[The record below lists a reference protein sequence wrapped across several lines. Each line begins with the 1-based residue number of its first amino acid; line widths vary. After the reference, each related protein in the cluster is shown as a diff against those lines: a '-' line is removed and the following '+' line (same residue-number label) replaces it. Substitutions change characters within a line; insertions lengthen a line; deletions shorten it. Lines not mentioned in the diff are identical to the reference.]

1 MDPLTRYGT
10 ATCKYFSAQECR
22 SCSLLDLPGE
32 ARIRSKEESLSSLL
46 SAFNVVPLRSESLR
60 IPADPW
66 GSRCKVKASV
76 TGTTETPI
84 VGIVRSDLTS
94 VDLTHCPLT
103 PPHIVGLITT
113 VKELLK
119 EIGLSPYDVV
129 KRTGELKNLIVL
141 SNQDASE
148 GILRFVL
155 RSREGVPRIRKQV
168 PRIQSRHPWLKVVS
182 CNIQPIPAAILEG
195 PDEEILTPT
204 ITINVRYNHI
214 DLSFH
219 PQAFMQ
225 VTHEIA
231 EALYLRAA
239 NYVSGRSFAHA
250 LDLYCGVGGFS
261 LSLGPSVQKITG
273 VEVSPMAIESAK
285 RSALRLGNDR
295 AEFYADDV
303 EQFLSTALSFRPDLV
318 IVNPPRRGLSET
330 IRATILEI
338 APEVILYSSCS
349 PETFARDIA
358 HLSRDYTLKELA
370 PFDMFPMTAHI
381 EVLGFLERT
390 K

>member
-1 MDPLTRYGT
+1 MDRLTRYAT
-10 ATCKYFSAQECR
+10 ATCNYFSAQECR
-22 SCSLLDLPGE
+22 SCSLLALPGE
-32 ARIRSKEESLSSLL
+32 ARVQAKEESLSSLL
-46 SAFNVVPLRSESLR
+46 SGLNLAPVRIEPLR
-60 IPADPW
+60 IPANPW

-94 VDLTHCPLT
+94 ADLTHCPLT
-103 PPHIVGLITT
+103 PPHIVGLLTT

-119 EIGLSPYDVV
+119 EIRLPPYDIAR
-129 KRTGELKNLIVL
+129 RTGELKNLIVL
-141 SNQDASE
+141 SNHDASE

-168 PRIQSRHPWLKVVS
+168 SHIQSHHPWVKVVS

-195 PDEEILTPT
+195 PDEEALTPT
-204 ITINVRYNHI
+204 TTINVRYNHI

-239 NYVSGRSFAHA
+239 NYVGGRAFAHA

-285 RSALRLGNDR
+285 RSALRLGKKQ

-303 EQFLSTALSFRPDLV
+303 ERFLSTSLSFSPDLV
-318 IVNPPRRGLSET
+318 IINPPRRGLCET
-330 IRATILEI
+330 IRAKLLEI
-338 APEVILYSSCS
+338 EPEVILYSSCS

-358 HLSRDYTLKELA
+358 HLSRDYTLQELA
-370 PFDMFPMTAHI
+370 PFDMFPMTAHL
-381 EVLGFLERT
+381 EVLGILERRR
-390 K
+390 